1 MKSKDMRQV
10 KVSKPQKG
18 MGKSIVSYQDLK
30 MRDGNTVKGDKGA
43 KKNEIK

>member
-10 KVSKPQKG
+10 KVSKPSTS

-30 MRDGNTVKGDKGA
+30 MRDGNSVKGDKGA
-43 KKNEIK
+43 KKNEVK